1 MFGLGIQEIAIIAML
16 VLVLFGPSRLPELAK
31 SFGKSITEFKK
42 AMKGESHESDQQNK
56 VA

>member
-42 AMKGESHESDQQNK
+42 AMKGENNESDQQNK